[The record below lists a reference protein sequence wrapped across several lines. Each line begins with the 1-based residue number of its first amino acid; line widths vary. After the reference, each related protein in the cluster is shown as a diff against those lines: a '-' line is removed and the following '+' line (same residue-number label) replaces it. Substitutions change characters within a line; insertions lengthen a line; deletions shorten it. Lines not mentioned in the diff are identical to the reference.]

1 MSDKTN
7 QEVFEAEN
15 NSDNEPINENIVNPK
30 LIESDDDNVNEESRE
45 GTGFAREN
53 IFPKDSIDRFGDD
66 FVEVILQYLSF
77 DEKVRFES
85 ISKQWARVIY
95 KRQRELHLIRSQT
108 EGKHTLNKLLK
119 PVVIKNFVTG
129 FAFHSN
135 LKGIKK
141 EYFESLL
148 KKCPFITTIKM
159 ECFSDGEDFELIG
172 KYCRHLKTMECVVIG
187 FDEQTLNEFGLK
199 YGHRFKALN
208 FSHSI
213 FLNVLIEK
221 FFLSC
226 VNLLQFTTD
235 ENLYYI
241 NEKPEHLPK
250 LEVLRSLSLR
260 EENFSKLRTITD
272 KYCKSLKEIEIYC
285 YLSNDRLSTALSLIQ
300 KLENLRIL
308 KLYLVTQEDSIRTI
322 DESLEIIG
330 KSCTKIKDLHI
341 GVYNKNIIGA
351 KFFSVIAKYL
361 AVEKL
366 NLDLYNIDENIEGSV
381 ECFKELNL
389 KQLQISYRLTD
400 SFFEDIDLYLPNLK
414 TVIIVSETDLTNK
427 TLYSLSKLKNLRRI
441 HFSLMP
447 FAYKN
452 ITDDSIHEFLDFCQS
467 IEVIEFNGR
476 PNISNKTIDKLI
488 ATALLNPRKIIRFK
502 CGFLDPVNE
511 VEFAH
516 IDMNS
521 YTDRIPDNLKI
532 RIRFNNI
539 FE

>member
-7 QEVFEAEN
+7 REVFEEEN

-30 LIESDDDNVNEESRE
+30 LIESNDDIVNEESRG

-77 DEKVRFES
+77 NEKVMFES

-95 KRQRELHLIRSQT
+95 NRQRELHLNRSQT
-108 EGKHTLNKLLK
+108 EEKHTLNKLLK

-129 FAFHSN
+129 FACRSH

-141 EYFESLL
+141 DYFESVL

-159 ECFSDGEDFELIG
+159 DCFSDDEDFELIG
-172 KYCRHLKTMECVVIG
+172 KYCPHLKTMECVVIG
-187 FDEQTLNEFGLK
+187 FDEQTIKEFGLK
-199 YGHRFKALN
+199 YGHRFKVLN

-221 FFLSC
+221 FFLYC

-250 LEVLRSLSLR
+250 LEFLRSLSLR
-260 EENFSKLRTITD
+260 EENFSKLITITD

-285 YLSNDRLSTALSLIQ
+285 YLSNDRLYNALSLMQ

-308 KLYLVTQEDSIRTI
+308 ELHLVINEDSIRTI
-322 DESLEIIG
+322 DESLKYIG

-341 GVYNKNIIGA
+341 GVYNKNMVSA

-389 KQLQISYRLTD
+389 KQLQISYGQLTD

-414 TVIIVSETDLTNK
+414 IVIVVSETDLTNK

-441 HFSLMP
+441 HFSLTP
-447 FAYKN
+447 SAYKN
-452 ITDDSIHEFLDFCQS
+452 ITDDSIHELLDFCQS

-488 ATALLNPRKIIRFK
+488 ATALLNPKKIIRFN
-502 CGFLDPVNE
+502 CRFLDPVNE

-521 YTDRIPDNLKI
+521 YTDKIPDNLKI
-532 RIRFNNI
+532 EISFNDM
-539 FE
+539 F

>member
-1 MSDKTN
+1 
-7 QEVFEAEN
+7 
-15 NSDNEPINENIVNPK
+15 
-30 LIESDDDNVNEESRE
+30 
-45 GTGFAREN
+45 
-53 IFPKDSIDRFGDD
+53 
-66 FVEVILQYLSF
+66 
-77 DEKVRFES
+77 
-85 ISKQWARVIY
+85 
-95 KRQRELHLIRSQT
+95 
-108 EGKHTLNKLLK
+108 
-119 PVVIKNFVTG
+119 
-129 FAFHSN
+129 
-135 LKGIKK
+135 
-141 EYFESLL
+141 
-148 KKCPFITTIKM
+148 
-159 ECFSDGEDFELIG
+159 
-172 KYCRHLKTMECVVIG
+172 
-187 FDEQTLNEFGLK
+187 
-199 YGHRFKALN
+199 
-208 FSHSI
+208 
-213 FLNVLIEK
+213 
-221 FFLSC
+221 
-226 VNLLQFTTD
+226 
-235 ENLYYI
+235 
-241 NEKPEHLPK
+241 
-250 LEVLRSLSLR
+250 LSLR